1 MELSRKQQRILL
13 ALFCVALT
21 YSFALTVWDVL
32 LSSLP
37 GINFNP
43 TSSIPRGLYRWTHE
57 PIHHGIVISFP
68 QPRHPG
74 VAQFRLPFNA
84 KYLLKYIAAMP
95 GDTVKVTAAGVWING
110 RRWPNSQAQNP
121 IAKPDCGRHAIA
133 PGYVWAMGTSDHSF
147 DSRYFGEVPI
157 STIVHTFRPSP
168 IFGMSNDEL
177 CNDTGA
183 SPNPCYLRPDSIF
196 RK

>member
-110 RRWPNSQAQNP
+110 RRWPNSQAVGSPQ
-121 IAKPDCGRHAIA
+121 RIA
-133 PGYVWAMGTSDHSF
+133 PPRLPR
-147 DSRYFGEVPI
+147 SR
-157 STIVHTFRPSP
+157 TCTFP
-168 IFGMSNDEL
+168 
-177 CNDTGA
+177 A
-183 SPNPCYLRPDSIF
+183 SGSSVYGFATR
-196 RK
+196 R